1 MAEQKPLVILNG
13 VIQQLTTGDTIP
25 SSAVTSAFKGEWD
38 GEVVSYVVGDI
49 VTYLKDAFVCIDD
62 IAANSPQNNPWAD
75 TTHWTRLCN
84 RGSSNSIESAATDAI
99 IAGGTSNSITSA
111 ALQANIA
118 GGSGNSIVNSPY
130 SSIIGGLNNEISSVT
145 LAVAMGERAKP
156 PVYGSFAHAN
166 GRFSTN
172 GDAQFIRTVLR
183 RQGTAATTY
192 ALFADGVTSGRQ
204 LFMPQDSCWLFT
216 ARIVGL
222 RSDGSQGAG
231 YTIHGVAR
239 RDGAATAVIV
249 GTNTVAHTSE
259 DDATWDATVTIS
271 GTNTLQVSVT
281 QPAITVNWVAVV
293 DIAAVEV

>member
-1 MAEQKPLVILNG
+1 MAEQKPLVISSG
-13 VIQQLTTGDTIP
+13 VVQQIASGDTVP
-25 SSAVTSAFKGEWD
+25 PASVPKNLGNGNS
-38 GEVVSYVVGDI
+38 VSG
-49 VTYLKDAFVCIDD
+49 
-62 IAANSPQNNPWAD
+62 
-75 TTHWTRLCN
+75 
-84 RGSSNSIESAATDAI
+84 TDAHTH
-99 IAGGTSNSITSA
+99 GGASNSITSSNYA
-111 ALQANIA
+111 AIAGGQTNSIATSATHANIA
-118 GGSGNSIVNSPY
+118 GGSGNSITNSPY
-130 SSIIGGLNNEISSVT
+130 SSVVGGLDNEISSVT
-145 LAVAMGERAKP
+145 LAIAMGQNAKP

-172 GDAQFIRTVLR
+172 GDAQYIRTVLR

-204 LFMPQDSCWLFT
+204 LFMPQDSCWMFT

-249 GTNTVAHTSE
+249 GTNTVAHQSE
-259 DDATWDATVTIS
+259 DDAAWDASVTIS
-271 GTNTLQVSVT
+271 GTNGLQVAVT

-293 DIAAVEV
+293 EICAVEV